1 MRLKIEELKRS
12 CGSAG
17 FSLHTPAVETTG
29 NAHLGEGPPQGHQEH
44 LQPTLHFCLCHTVPI
59 LQTDSS
65 PSHNCVLAHLDP
77 CVSSDSPR
85 FISASPRLHG
95 VWGLDL
101 SHVSGSFTS
110 MDGWSVL
117 PWSSVFMGMFRDSE
131 IHIHTHSNRIGELP
145 FSVASEREQ
154 DKI

>member
-1 MRLKIEELKRS
+1 MQVSHCTHQQWRPQVALTWGQKGI
-12 CGSAG
+12 C
-17 FSLHTPAVETTG
+17 
-29 NAHLGEGPPQGHQEH
+29 PPQGHQEH
-44 LQPTLHFCLCHTVPI
+44 LPPTLHFRLCHTVPI

-85 FISASPRLHG
+85 YIPASPRLHG
-95 VWGLDL
+95 ALGLDL
-101 SHVSGSFTS
+101 SHVSGGFTS
-110 MDGWSVL
+110 TDGWLVP

-131 IHIHTHSNRIGELP
+131 IHIHTHSSLIGELL
-145 FSVASEREQ
+145 FSVAPEREQ